1 MQKLIKGLGI
11 FIVAIIVS
19 IAVFLFAMGYHDGPL
34 EIISGGAFK
43 TGEPS
48 TPPADWSDLKDR
60 STIEFQTLD
69 PVSSR
74 TVWVATYEGR
84 LFIVSGYM
92 NQWYAAIWKQWP
104 HYLENDNRI
113 ILRIDGKLYDQRLE
127 RIMADPAI
135 VPVLNELSRK
145 YLGGA
150 QVTSS
155 AQVTNGDTWMYEIV
169 DR

>member
-1 MQKLIKGLGI
+1 MRKLAKWLAIVLAGI
-11 FIVAIIVS
+11 ILS
-19 IAVFLFAMGYHDGPL
+19 ITVFLFSMRYHDGPL

-43 TGEPS
+43 TGELS
-48 TPPADWSDLKDR
+48 PAPEDWSHLKDR
-60 STIEFQTLD
+60 ATIEFQTLD

-74 TVWVATYEGR
+74 TVWLASHEGR

-104 HYLENDNRI
+104 HYLEADNRI
-113 ILRIDGKLYDQRLE
+113 LLRIDGKLYEQRLE
-127 RIMADPAI
+127 RVMAGPAI
-135 VPVLNELSRK
+135 IPVLNELSRK

-150 QVTSS
+150 PVTSAS
-155 AQVTNGDTWMYEIV
+155 QVTNGDTWMYEIV

>member
-1 MQKLIKGLGI
+1 MGKLAKWLGI
-11 FIVAIIVS
+11 IFAVIILS
-19 IAVFLFAMGYHDGPL
+19 ISTFLFAMGYHDGPL

-43 TGEPS
+43 TGELSPAPS
-48 TPPADWSDLKDR
+48 DWSALKDR

-69 PVSSR
+69 PISSR

-113 ILRIDGKLYDQRLE
+113 LLRIDGNLYQQRLE
-127 RIMADPAI
+127 RVMTDPAV

-150 QVTSS
+150 EVTSA